1 MNIQEKLCQEEVV
14 QYIAYRHHKTTQEIL
29 SRFLPSENLHG
40 TCLEGN
46 EIEIIRDLI
55 KQTDSKV

>member
-1 MNIQEKLCQEEVV
+1 MDIQEILCREDVV
-14 QYIAYRHHKTTQEIL
+14 QYIAYRHHMTAQEIIAW
-29 SRFLPSENLHG
+29 FLPTELNPQG

-55 KQTDSKV
+55 KQNKL

>member
-1 MNIQEKLCQEEVV
+1 MNIQENLCQEEVV
-14 QYIAYRHHKTTQEIL
+14 QYIAYRHHKTAQEIL
-29 SRFLPSENLHG
+29 SWFLPSENLQG

-55 KQTDSKV
+55 KQIDSKV

>member
-1 MNIQEKLCQEEVV
+1 MNIQDKLYQEEVV
-14 QYIAYRHHKTTQEIL
+14 RYIANRHHLTTQEIVAW
-29 SRFLPSENLHG
+29 FLPSEKNLQD

-55 KQTDSKV
+55 KQS